1 MERSGRTIKIATA
14 IIFLALA
21 AYMIAGFIIGGQ
33 DSLRTV
39 TVTGMS
45 MNDSIMTEGWCVRD
59 EEYML
64 SPEGGATV
72 TIDEGAKIARGEAVA
87 ISYNSQSDLRRAEE
101 IRSLTVRIGL
111 LEASKTVKNPTEAA
125 KAGIRTVAHMAAS
138 GDLSEMDAAL
148 YDLDLYLFG
157 DGEVD
162 TASVDAEINEARLR
176 IQGLQAK
183 AGGRGIIYAEKSG
196 TFSSNADGLEGITPE
211 MLTGSL
217 TPTEVRD
224 MFTHPARVPD
234 AAFGKVSKGIRWY
247 YVTLVDS
254 KWASRLTGMGRI
266 TVKFTRSY
274 SDTVEMSV
282 RSIGQAED
290 GKCVLILS
298 SDRYLQAV
306 AGVRELVG
314 EIIISNESGVRVPKE
329 AVHLNEDGE
338 TVVYIVKKLQASE
351 VKVTILGEDG
361 GWYMVDGGNALR
373 PGNEVITR
381 APNLSDGAVVLN

>member
-14 IIFLALA
+14 IIFIALA
-21 AYMIAGFIIGGQ
+21 VYIIAGVITGGQ
-33 DSLRTV
+33 NSLRTV

-45 MNDSIMTEGWCVRD
+45 MNDSVMTEGWCVRD

-101 IRSLTVRIGL
+101 IRSLTVRIDV
-111 LEASKTVKNPTEAA
+111 LEASKTVKNPAEAA
-125 KAGIRTVAHMAAS
+125 KAGVRTVAHMAS
-138 GDLSEMDAAL
+138 TGDLSDLDTAL

-162 TASVDAEINEARLR
+162 TASVDAEINEAKLR
-176 IQGLQAK
+176 IQGLQSK

-196 TFSSNADGLEGITPE
+196 TFSSNTDGLEGITPD
-211 MLTGSL
+211 MLTGAL
-217 TPTEVRD
+217 TTSEVRD

-234 AAFGKVSKGIRWY
+234 SAFGKISRGIRWY

-254 KWASRLTGMGRI
+254 KWASRLTGIGKI

-274 SDTVEMSV
+274 SDTVDMTV
-282 RSIGQAED
+282 QSIGQAED
-290 GKCVLILS
+290 GKCVLVLS

-306 AGVRELVG
+306 AGVRELIG
-314 EIIISNESGVRVPKE
+314 EIILSNESGVRVPKE
-329 AVHLNEDGE
+329 AVHLNDNGE
-338 TVVYIVKKLQASE
+338 PIVYVIKKLQASE
-351 VKVTILGEDG
+351 VKVTILGEEG
-361 GWYMVDGGNALR
+361 SWYMVDGGSALR

-381 APNLSDGAVVLN
+381 APNLYDGAVVLD

>member
-14 IIFLALA
+14 IIFIALA
-21 AYMIAGFIIGGQ
+21 VYIIAGVITGGQ
-33 DSLRTV
+33 NSLRTV

-101 IRSLTVRIGL
+101 IRSLTVRIDV
-111 LEASKTVKNPTEAA
+111 LEASKTVKNPAEAA
-125 KAGIRTVAHMAAS
+125 KAGVRTVAHMAS
-138 GDLSEMDAAL
+138 TGDLSDLDTAL

-162 TASVDAEINEARLR
+162 TASVDAEINEAKLR
-176 IQGLQAK
+176 IQGLQSK

-196 TFSSNADGLEGITPE
+196 TFSSNTDGLEGITPDI
-211 MLTGSL
+211 LTGAL
-217 TPTEVRD
+217 TPSEVRD

-234 AAFGKVSKGIRWY
+234 SAFGKISRGIRWY

-254 KWASRLTGMGRI
+254 KWASRLTGIGKI

-274 SDTVEMSV
+274 SDTVDMTV
-282 RSIGQAED
+282 QSIGQAED
-290 GKCVLILS
+290 GKCVLVLS

-306 AGVRELVG
+306 AGVRELIG
-314 EIIISNESGVRVPKE
+314 EIILSNESGVRVPKE
-329 AVHLNEDGE
+329 AVHLNDNGE
-338 TVVYIVKKLQASE
+338 PIVYVIKKLQASE
-351 VKVTILGEDG
+351 VKVTILGEEG
-361 GWYMVDGGNALR
+361 SWYMVDGGSALR

-381 APNLSDGAVVLN
+381 APNLYDGAVVLD

>member
-14 IIFLALA
+14 IIFIALA
-21 AYMIAGFIIGGQ
+21 VYIIAGVITGGQ
-33 DSLRTV
+33 NSLRTV

-45 MNDSIMTEGWCVRD
+45 MNDSVMTEGWCVRD

-87 ISYNSQSDLRRAEE
+87 ISYNSQSDLKRAEE

-125 KAGIRTVAHMAAS
+125 KEGVRTVAHMAS
-138 GDLSEMDAAL
+138 TGDLSDLDTAL

-162 TASVDAEINEARLR
+162 TASVDAEINEAKLR
-176 IQGLQAK
+176 IQGLQSK

-196 TFSSNADGLEGITPE
+196 TFSSNTDGLEGITPD
-211 MLTGSL
+211 MLTGAL
-217 TPTEVRD
+217 TPSEVRD
-224 MFTHPARVPD
+224 MFTRPERVPD
-234 AAFGKVSKGIRWY
+234 SAFGKISRGIRWY

-254 KWASRLTGMGRI
+254 KWASRLTGIGKI

-274 SDTVEMSV
+274 SDTVDMTV
-282 RSIGQAED
+282 QSIGQAED
-290 GKCVLILS
+290 GKCVLVLS

-306 AGVRELVG
+306 AGVRELIG
-314 EIIISNESGVRVPKE
+314 EIILSNESGVRVPKE
-329 AVHLNEDGE
+329 AVHLNDNGE
-338 TVVYIVKKLQASE
+338 PIVYVIKKLQASE
-351 VKVTILGEDG
+351 VKVTILGEEG
-361 GWYMVDGGNALR
+361 SWYMVDGGSALR

-381 APNLSDGAVVLN
+381 APNLYDGAVVLD